1 MQALFKSCTF
11 KGVVRQLPSKK
22 PVFTLRTEKENLMKL
37 SYIAEQENRSDNKEL
52 EYILLSYIKEY
63 ENEHG
68 EIKATEN

>member
-1 MQALFKSCTF
+1 M
-11 KGVVRQLPSKK
+11 PSKK

-68 EIKATEN
+68 EIEIKATEN

>member
-1 MQALFKSCTF
+1 M
-11 KGVVRQLPSKK
+11 PSKK

-68 EIKATEN
+68 EIKIILSKE